1 MPLKNKRTKP
11 RRYIEAGLSKGAEE
25 GLATE
30 QACFAKA
37 VSSLACRGLVHFFFA
52 SRNTA
57 AVPGVTDVGLKPRPT
72 KCVGVIG
79 GGLMGSG
86 IATAC
91 ILNGGAGLHSLTPR
105 STLDS
110 PVYMWSQVIEPMS
123 DCRIKCTECSDVR
136 FTTSE

>member
-1 MPLKNKRTKP
+1 MPFEFKLKLVP

-37 VSSLACRGLVHFFFA
+37 VSSSACRGLVHFFFA

-91 ILNGGAGLHSLTPR
+91 ILNGGVSRPFTLTP
-105 STLDS
+105 
-110 PVYMWSQVIEPMS
+110 QVKPGLV
-123 DCRIKCTECSDVR
+123 VR
-136 FTTSE
+136 FMMNGPMDQ